1 VDSKDNSF
9 LTWVAR
15 IVSLVLHP
23 IWLPLVFIAWQGRG
37 YLDYYPQ
44 LLVSS
49 IYLIVFPG
57 LVALLWMWMR
67 TEEDWFVMRRGN
79 RLVPLMSGLLGV
91 ALYYGT
97 SDAFL
102 SFQDFQHEL
111 VVLLGALLGIG
122 VLITAFWKISLHML
136 SWGAVLV
143 YAGINRIEGGAS
155 WPLLLALCLAAL
167 VAWARI
173 RVKSHDILQIMAGL
187 VLGIGMAI
195 VVTQLLSHPPLHDS

>member
-1 VDSKDNSF
+1 
-9 LTWVAR
+9 
-15 IVSLVLHP
+15 
-23 IWLPLVFIAWQGRG
+23 
-37 YLDYYPQ
+37 
-44 LLVSS
+44 
-49 IYLIVFPG
+49 
-57 LVALLWMWMR
+57 
-67 TEEDWFVMRRGN
+67 
-79 RLVPLMSGLLGV
+79 
-91 ALYYGT
+91 
-97 SDAFL
+97 
-102 SFQDFQHEL
+102 L